1 MAEVSTEGFSRF
13 GHSFQL
19 AGMVMYSAMADLQV
33 YQHALQ
39 RSSLAVGQE
48 ADRKGGSQQNGTT
61 TVERQCLSKSP
72 AVAVEIEKSQPLN
85 IPEAAKRKK
94 KKRTRATDS
103 FTGSFD
109 DVYKLTDEMLGQGAY
124 AKVQG
129 CISLQDG
136 NEYAVKIIE
145 KSAGHSRSRV
155 FREVETLYQCQ
166 GNKNILELIQF
177 FEDSSCFY
185 LVFEKLRGGSI
196 LTHIQN
202 RRHFDELE
210 ASRVVRDIALA
221 LDFLHTKGIAH
232 RDLKLE
238 NILCEYTDRVSPV
251 KICDFDLGS
260 GVKLSSACTPITT
273 PELTTPCGSA
283 EYMAPEVVEVF
294 TDEASFYD
302 KRCDLW
308 SLGVI
313 LYILLSGSPPFTGHC
328 GSDCGWD
335 RGEMCKTCQSHLFES
350 IQEGKYEFPERD
362 WARIS
367 EEAKDLISKL
377 LVRDATLRSSAAQ
390 VLEHPWVQGNAPER
404 GLPTPRVLQ
413 RNSST
418 KDLTQFTADAI
429 AFNRQLSHH
438 DEEQEDSEADTV
450 VAATVVVCSMRL
462 SPPSNSRLA
471 RRRAQSNAV
480 RAADFLPSPENG
492 VVT

>member
-1 MAEVSTEGFSRF
+1 MVRHSTMAE
-13 GHSFQL
+13 
-19 AGMVMYSAMADLQV
+19 LQV
-33 YQHALQ
+33 FQHSLQ
-39 RSSLAVGQE
+39 GSSLAMGQVGQSYGIMQE
-48 ADRKGGSQQNGTT
+48 NRITAE
-61 TVERQCLSKSP
+61 ERQRITQSP
-72 AVAVEIEKSQPLN
+72 AEIEKSQPVC
-85 IPEAAKRKK
+85 IPDAAKRKK

-103 FTGSFD
+103 FTGTFD
-109 DVYKLTDEMLGQGAY
+109 ELYKLTDEMLGQGAY

-129 CISLQDG
+129 CISLQNG
-136 NEYAVKIIE
+136 KEFAVKIIE

-166 GNKNILELIQF
+166 GNGNILELIQF
-177 FEDSSCFY
+177 FEDNHCFY

-202 RRHFDELE
+202 RKHFDELE
-210 ASRVVRDIALA
+210 ASKVVRDIAQA

-328 GSDCGWD
+328 GGDCGWD
-335 RGEMCKTCQSHLFES
+335 RGETCRTCQSHLFES
-350 IQEGKYEFPERD
+350 IQEGKYEFQDKD
-362 WARIS
+362 WSHIS
-367 EEAKDLISKL
+367 DQAKDLISKL
-377 LVRDATLRSSAAQ
+377 LVRDATLRLSAAQ
-390 VLEHPWVQGNAPER
+390 VLKHPWVQGNAPER
-404 GLPTPRVLQ
+404 GLPTPHVLQ
-413 RNSST
+413 RNSSA
-418 KDLTQFTADAI
+418 KDLTQFAADAI
-429 AFNRQLSHH
+429 AFNRQLSQH
-438 DEEQEDSEADTV
+438 DEEQEDLGR
-450 VAATVVVCSMRL
+450 VVCCMRL

-471 RRRAQSNAV
+471 RRRAQSNAL
-480 RAADFLPSPENG
+480 RTMDFMPAPEDN
-492 VVT
+492 TI

>member
-1 MAEVSTEGFSRF
+1 MVRHSMMTEMQAIQ
-13 GHSFQL
+13 HS
-19 AGMVMYSAMADLQV
+19 LQGK
-33 YQHALQ
+33 
-39 RSSLAVGQE
+39 SLAVGQVE
-48 ADRKGGSQQNGTT
+48 QQNGMTS
-61 TVERQCLSKSP
+61 EDRQHH
-72 AVAVEIEKSQPLN
+72 AQVQAVEPSQPLN
-85 IPEAAKRKK
+85 IPDALKRKK
-94 KKRTRATDS
+94 KKRSRATDS
-103 FTGSFD
+103 STGTFD
-109 DVYKLTDEMLGQGAY
+109 DLYKLTNEVLGQGAY

-129 CISLQDG
+129 CVSLKNGQ
-136 NEYAVKIIE
+136 EYAVKIIE

-166 GNKNILELIQF
+166 GNKNILELIEF
-177 FEDSSCFY
+177 FEDHTCFY

-202 RRHFDELE
+202 RKHFDELE
-210 ASRVVRDIALA
+210 ASRVVRDIAQA

-238 NILCEYTDRVSPV
+238 NILCECIDQVSPV

-260 GVKLSSACTPITT
+260 GVKLSSACIPITT

-335 RGEMCKTCQSHLFES
+335 RGETCRTCQSHLFES
-350 IQEGKYEFPERD
+350 IQQGKYEFPDKD
-362 WARIS
+362 WAHITS
-367 EEAKDLISKL
+367 TAKDLITKL
-377 LVRDATLRSSAAQ
+377 LVRDAMQRLSAAQ
-390 VLEHPWVQGNAPER
+390 VLMHPWVQGNAPER
-404 GLPTPRVLQ
+404 GLPTPHTLQ

-418 KDLTQFTADAI
+418 KDLSQFAAEAI
-429 AFNRQLSHH
+429 AFHRQLSQH
-438 DEEQEDSEADTV
+438 DEQQEDSA
-450 VAATVVVCSMRL
+450 VAVVCSMRL

-471 RRRAQSNAV
+471 RRRAQSNALRTRNNTV
-480 RAADFLPSPENG
+480 DLTA
-492 VVT
+492 